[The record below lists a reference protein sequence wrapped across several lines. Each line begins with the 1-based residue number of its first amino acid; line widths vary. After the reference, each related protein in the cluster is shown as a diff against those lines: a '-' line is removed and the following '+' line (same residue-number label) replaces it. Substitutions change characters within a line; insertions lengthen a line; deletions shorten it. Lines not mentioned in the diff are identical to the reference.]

1 MRLSSPT
8 SRPAL
13 AFIFVTVLLDMLA
26 LGMIIP
32 VLPPLIE
39 DFRGGDTAAAARTL
53 GLFGTAWALMQFVA
67 SPVLGSLA
75 DRFGRRPIVLA
86 SNLGLGADYVL
97 MALAPT
103 LGLLFVGRVISGIT
117 SASVPT
123 AFAYV
128 ADVTPPERRAR
139 SFGLLGAAFGIGF
152 IVGPAIG
159 GVLGQFGPR
168 LPFWVAGAFSLANAL
183 YGFFILP
190 ESLPLERRSPFS
202 WRRANPMGAL
212 RLLSGEH
219 ALAGFACVHFLFYL
233 AHQALQSVFVLY
245 VGYRYG
251 WDSAAVGWALA
262 VVGASVALVQGVLV
276 GRVVAAI
283 GERRALLT
291 GLAMGATGFFIY
303 GVAPVGWMFAAG
315 MPIMALWGLY
325 GPSAQGLMTRRV
337 SPAQQGQLQ
346 GALNSVMG
354 LTGIVGP
361 GIFSVT
367 FAWSISRRDWH
378 LPGAPYLLASL
389 MLMGAVALAWRV
401 TGGRAAGAR

>member
-39 DFRGGDTAAAARTL
+39 DFRGGDTAAAARTV

-75 DRFGRRPIVLA
+75 DRFGRRPIVLG
-86 SNLGLGADYVL
+86 SNLGLGADYIL

-103 LGLLFVGRVISGIT
+103 IGLLFVGRVISGIT

-128 ADVTPPERRAR
+128 ADVTAPERRAR
-139 SFGLLGAAFGIGF
+139 SFGLLGVAFGMGF
-152 IVGPAIG
+152 IIGPAIG
-159 GVLGQFGPR
+159 GMLGQFGPR

-190 ESLPLERRSPFS
+190 ESLPLDRRTPFA
-202 WRRANPMGAL
+202 WARANPMGAL
-212 RLLSGEH
+212 RLLRGEH
-219 ALAGFACVHFLFYL
+219 TLAGFAGVHFLFYL

-262 VVGASVALVQGVLV
+262 LVGASVALVQGVLV

-291 GLAMGATGFFIY
+291 GLAMGAAGFCIY

-337 SPAQQGQLQ
+337 SPSQQGQLQ

-361 GIFSVT
+361 GIFSMT

-378 LPGAPYLLASL
+378 VPGAPYLLASL
-389 MLMGAVALAWRV
+389 MLMAAVALAYRV
-401 TGGRAAGAR
+401 TVDHAEAAR